1 MRVSVDRGGVLPL
14 FRLYGDVPLDGVWV
28 FGLAVLNRV
37 YNFIR
42 LCPKQGYS
50 LS

>member
-1 MRVSVDRGGVLPL
+1 MRVSVDGGGGGYTPYLGYTGTC
-14 FRLYGDVPLDGVWV
+14 RWTGYE

-42 LCPKQGYS
+42 LCPKQR
-50 LS
+50 